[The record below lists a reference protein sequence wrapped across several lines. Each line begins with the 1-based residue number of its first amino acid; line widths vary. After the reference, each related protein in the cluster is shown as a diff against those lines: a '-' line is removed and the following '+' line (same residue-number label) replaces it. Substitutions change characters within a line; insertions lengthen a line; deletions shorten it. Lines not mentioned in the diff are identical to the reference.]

1 MIPVIYPINKRYNST
16 SLLSSGAAVLK
27 PIALRLLPALASL
40 AFSGGA
46 SAIGLGELHG
56 QAILGEAL
64 HLNIEIVGAEKPF
77 PDASCF
83 RIVSP
88 RSAGDMPWLRQ
99 ARTSIR
105 QGKTP
110 FLVIDSSQPLRDP
123 LLTVAVQLGCGN
135 EVHREYTLL
144 ASPRI
149 EKASEPERVANPPAP
164 KPAVAVRTEEA
175 TESSSKSSS
184 SRPSS
189 RKPAQRPAVAAAP
202 ALDKPMKPVP
212 ASAPIVTADRLQL
225 SMVDVGDP
233 SLSLSSG
240 LNQAP
245 SDDASSEARR
255 ELLRLEFRMLQAL
268 YEQAT
273 SQLAA
278 AEKLRNMESGLTQLQ
293 STTVGLAER
302 AQTAVPAGTQ
312 SPAPGS
318 VAPVSPQAPQAPLAT
333 QPPAASEGA
342 GDESIFESEWALY
355 GVLGGALVALLVLLI
370 LRRRRQQNESQAFDD
385 IEADD
390 VPPAAV
396 SPKQDDSLGF
406 EDVAIQPAPLA
417 KAAPPVDAEMA
428 HSGQSFGGSQ
438 PAPLNPADS
447 MMSQA
452 ATTVDEQFEAN
463 PIIELADIMLSF
475 GRVKG
480 AAQALQDYIDNN
492 PQEALQPWIR
502 LMDVYR
508 MAGMKDEFENV
519 TKNLNRNFNVEIQ
532 KWDEKPY
539 QSSALDLVLDESVGA
554 GHESKPQGL
563 EEMTHIIQAIIDM
576 WRSPDVVSYM
586 YQLLHDNRGGQRSG
600 FSLAVVE
607 EILFLIEI
615 KEVSSRMEK
624 EGAKS

>member
-27 PIALRLLPALASL
+27 PIAFRLLPALASL

-64 HLNIEIVGAEKPF
+64 HLKIEIVGAEKPF

-83 RIVSP
+83 RVVSP
-88 RSAGDMPWLRQ
+88 RSAGDIPWLRQ

-110 FLVIDSSQPLRDP
+110 LLEIDSTQPLRDP
-123 LLTVAVQLGCGN
+123 LLIVAVQLGCGN

-144 ASPRI
+144 ASPRV
-149 EKASEPERVANPPAP
+149 EKAPEIDHASTAP
-164 KPAVAVRTEEA
+164 VVKPLAAVRPAEA
-175 TESSSKSSS
+175 SAPTPKKSSRAAS
-184 SRPSS
+184 STV
-189 RKPAQRPAVAAAP
+189 AQRPVVPAANKSMAPVMPP
-202 ALDKPMKPVP
+202 ALPSVK
-212 ASAPIVTADRLQL
+212 ADRLQL
-225 SMVDVGDP
+225 SSVDVGDP
-233 SLSLSSG
+233 SLSLSSA
-240 LNQAP
+240 LTLVP
-245 SDDASSEARR
+245 SEDANSEARR

-278 AEKLRNMESGLTQLQ
+278 AEKLRNMESGLSQLQ

-302 AQTAVPAGTQ
+302 AQTPVTPGNESA
-312 SPAPGS
+312 APGS
-318 VAPVSPQAPQAPLAT
+318 IPVVTPQGPVAN
-333 QPPAASEGA
+333 QPPIDPENA
-342 GDESIFESEWALY
+342 GDESVFESEWALY
-355 GVLGGALVALLVLLI
+355 GVLGGALIALLVLLLI
-370 LRRRRQQNESQAFDD
+370 RRRRQQQEESLVFTGDEADLALPVTKSTKQEVRQDFDD
-385 IEADD
+385 
-390 VPPAAV
+390 VV
-396 SPKQDDSLGF
+396 L
-406 EDVAIQPAPLA
+406 QPVPLA
-417 KAAPPVDAEMA
+417 KAVEPLDIEIA
-428 HSGQSFGGSQ
+428 HSGQSLGGAHA
-438 PAPLNPADS
+438 APLKPADS
-447 MMSQA
+447 MLSQA

-532 KWDEKPY
+532 KWEEKPY
-539 QSSALDLVLDESVGA
+539 QSSALDLVLDESVEG
-554 GHESKPQGL
+554 GREYKPQGL

-624 EGAKS
+624 EGAK